1 MATRFRTMARLPA
14 LAAALVAVA
23 LVAGGAWAQP
33 TERAITVQVVG
44 GKVEVPELHA
54 KVLRSHQTIRW
65 DLATAGYTFPADGIV
80 IKNGA
85 GAFSSC
91 QVTAAGRKF
100 ICRKDK
106 HDAKAEYKYDVKV
119 NQGGTTLPVLDPY
132 INLE

>member
-1 MATRFRTMARLPA
+1 MPPPQRRPA
-14 LAAALVAVA
+14 IFSLRS
-23 LVAGGAWAQP
+23 AQP

-65 DLATAGYTFPADGIV
+65 DLATAGYTFPADGIE

-85 GAFSSC
+85 GAFSGC

-106 HDAKAEYKYDVKV
+106 HDASPSPSLNTVLP
-119 NQGGTTLPVLDPY
+119 TTSPVVPPSP
-132 INLE
+132 